1 MNVAE
6 KGPAMFLRTVKA
18 RGGGDAVYEYIRLVE
33 PYREDGKNKQRT
45 ILNLG
50 RKDQLAPHVGRLLEI
65 LTQDDPEPQ
74 AVRVEALEPIA
85 ASDWGPVLA
94 LRALWRELSLDTIL
108 DRLEPPSRLKVPLA
122 DRAFVLVANRLIC
135 PGSEHALAQW
145 LETDYICDRQGRRWT
160 AQWRD
165 DDERCASRSP
175 RVRVHPSQLQR
186 WYRTLDQLYALK
198 SEIEVELYKHLRDL
212 FSLEVDFALYD
223 LTSTYFQG
231 HGPTPLAAHGHSR
244 DQRPRQ
250 RQVLVGM
257 VLVQG
262 WPIAHH
268 VFAGNRRDSTTVREV
283 LEDLEKRFR
292 IRRLI
297 FVGDRGMTTAKN
309 LEHLREAQQGY
320 VLGLN
325 RRRSPTVTKY
335 VARATG
341 EWIDCPMGITTSEK
355 TLPPRTRVQEV
366 ASDEEGVRVFVVD
379 SEERKAYES
388 AEREKAMARVREK
401 LDKLRLRVET
411 GRLKAPEKIGAAAAR
426 ILGKNHGQRYY
437 DWQLSDGV
445 FRFFEHPVNLEREK
459 AYEGKWLIQTEEE
472 HLSPLEAVQIYKS
485 LSEVEMA
492 FRHLKD
498 VIEMRPIYHQT
509 EKRTEAHLFVAAL
522 AFLLHKAMEK
532 KLKAAG
538 SDLST
543 PQALQILR
551 SVRVVDLAL
560 GSGRTK
566 RSVTRGSVRCAPIL
580 KALELTELS
589 PPEAPAGRA
598 EVM

>member
-1 MNVAE
+1 
-6 KGPAMFLRTVKA
+6 MFLRTVKA
-18 RGGGDAVYEYIRLVE
+18 RGGGDTTYEYIRLVE

-45 ILNLG
+45 VLNLG
-50 RKDQLAPHVGRLLEI
+50 RKDQLAPHLGRLVEI
-65 LTQDDPEPQ
+65 LTKDESEPHC
-74 AVRVEALEPIA
+74 VRVEAVEPIA
-85 ASDWGPVLA
+85 AWDWGPILA
-94 LRALWRELSLDTIL
+94 LRTLWQELNLDTIL

-122 DRAFVLVANRLIC
+122 DRAFVLVANRLIR

-145 LETDYICDRQGRRWT
+145 LDTDFVCDRQGRRWT
-160 AQWRD
+160 PRWRD
-165 DDERCASRSP
+165 DEERRSSRSP
-175 RVRVHPSQLQR
+175 RVRVELSQLQR
-186 WYRTLDQLYALK
+186 WYRTLDQLHALK
-198 SEIEVELYKHLRDL
+198 SEIEVQLYEHLRDL

-244 DQRPRQ
+244 DHRPRQ

-262 WPIAHH
+262 WPVAHH
-268 VFAGNRRDSTTVREV
+268 IFAGNRRDSTTVREV
-283 LEDLEKRFR
+283 LEDLQKRFR

-325 RRRSPTVTKY
+325 RRRNSTVARY

-355 TLPPRTRVQEV
+355 ATPPRTRVQEV

-379 SEERKAYES
+379 SEERNAYER
-388 AEREKAMARVREK
+388 AEREKAMARVHEK
-401 LDKLRLRVET
+401 LEKLHLRVET

-426 ILGKNHGQRYY
+426 ILGKNHGHRYY
-437 DWQLSDGV
+437 DWELSDGV
-445 FRFFEHPVNLEREK
+445 FRFFEHPVNLVREK

-472 HLSPLEAVQIYKS
+472 NLSPVEAVRIYKS

-543 PQALQILR
+543 PQALQVLR
-551 SVRVVDLAL
+551 TVRVVDLAL
-560 GSGRTK
+560 GHGRTK

-580 KALELTELS
+580 KALGLTDLN
-589 PPEAPAGRA
+589 PPEAPSGQ
-598 EVM
+598 EKVT